1 MIDPEYLPPDFK
13 FRDPSKMKKSH
24 YRLLLE
30 YWYERQGD
38 PDIDTVFAFNGF
50 WDHGSNS
57 VVSAYKK
64 QSDRRKLPK
73 RSKRAHGKTCG
84 KGKSRYKHAGSKSNG
99 AKAGAKRSGPPGVRA
114 GDPGWILSS
123 EEEEYEDSDEED
135 SEEED
140 NHQINRKVPPKAL
153 PFSAPRRHIL
163 SRIVPKKRK
172 HSKAANRLRVQM
184 DRDVVNGS
192 SEGENHEEAE
202 VGEDDGNEDEENNR
216 RKQPR
221 LPVKPASFPSQPR
234 ETTETV
240 SSGMKRANKSK
251 TRGTGSKMDTPKI
264 STVGKRPLPK
274 PAFRGAPKNVAGPS
288 QAPPP
293 VPPPLI
299 PEKKGRRPRY
309 LAKPPDLGPNFD
321 RPATRNGGKRKV
333 VDAELPVNGGSSTK
347 RVKKGAKNGNS

>member
-24 YRLLLE
+24 YQLLLE

-38 PDIDTVFAFNGF
+38 PDIDTVFAFSGF

-57 VVSAYKK
+57 VVAAYKK
-64 QSDRRKLPK
+64 QSDRRRLPK
-73 RSKRAHGKTCG
+73 RSKRAHGKTRG
-84 KGKSRYKHAGSKSNG
+84 KVKSRSSSKRNG

-123 EEEEYEDSDEED
+123 EEEYEDSDEED
-135 SEEED
+135 GEEED
-140 NHQINRKVPPKAL
+140 NHQLKRKVPPKSL
-153 PFSAPRRHIL
+153 PFSAPRHHIP
-163 SRIVPKKRK
+163 SRIMPKKRK
-172 HSKAANRLRVQM
+172 HSKVANQLRVQR
-184 DRDVVNGS
+184 DRDVVRGS
-192 SEGENHEEAE
+192 DASENHEEAE
-202 VGEDDGNEDEENNR
+202 VGEQDDGNEDEENNR

-221 LPVKPASFPSQPR
+221 LPVRPPSFPSQPR

-240 SSGMKRANKSK
+240 SSGMKRANELK
-251 TRGTGSKMDTPKI
+251 TRGAVSKMDAPKI
-264 STVGKRPLPK
+264 STVGRRPIPK
-274 PAFRGAPKNVAGPS
+274 PAFRGAPKNAFAGPS

-299 PEKKGRRPRY
+299 PEKKRRRPRY
-309 LAKPPDLGPNFD
+309 LSEPPDLGPNFD
-321 RPATRNGGKRKV
+321 RPATRNGGKRKA

-347 RVKKGAKNGNS
+347 KVKKGAKNGKS